1 MADDTKITRRSGITE
16 MRKRIAVLRTRLE
29 RLLLWRVW
37 ERMLEIEFIDRSV
50 ALAGKV
56 FVSFFPLVVVV
67 AAFAPE
73 RIRSSILT
81 TVTAR
86 LGIRGDALV
95 LARDAFASAD
105 DIRKA
110 TGVLGLVLTIFFA
123 TSFTTALQ
131 RLYLRAWRRPS
142 RATGVGAYWRGATWL
157 LVMLVCL
164 ALLGG
169 LRGALGGGLGF
180 GLFAI
185 VSLALMSGLWWFTA
199 WFLLLGEVRARVLI
213 PPGVITSIATA
224 GYAAS
229 ATAWMPGVVTSNE
242 AQFGLFG
249 IALASVSPSRRRH
262 LHLGR
267 GVRRTGLGRGHRAS
281 RQADPRRRDGD
292 TDRRGAPAAP
302 VTRPRSQ
309 PSRRLPQHPR
319 PMTAAESTCAST
331 TGVTNEVNDSLMP
344 ASIRPCVPLL
354 RRRVEGPA
362 RFEVRRRSESGSGPG
377 WALFQPSPALD
388 RLRRRLRGRR
398 R

>member
-1 MADDTKITRRSGITE
+1 MADDAKVTRSTGITAV
-16 MRKRIAVLRTRLE
+16 RKRIAGLRTRVE

-56 FVSFFPLVVVV
+56 FVSFFPLVIVV

-81 TVTAR
+81 SLTAR
-86 LGIRGDALV
+86 LGIRGEALV

-131 RLYLRAWRRPS
+131 RMYLRAWRRPP
-142 RATGVGAYWRGATWL
+142 RTAGAGAYWRGATWL
-157 LVMLVCL
+157 LVMLVCM

-169 LRGALGGGLGF
+169 LRGALGSGLGF

-185 VSLALMSGLWWFTA
+185 VALAVMSGLWWFTA
-199 WFLLLGEVRARVLI
+199 WFLLLGEVRARVLV
-213 PPGVITSIATA
+213 PTGVITSIATG

-229 ATAWMPGVVTSNE
+229 ATIWMPGVVTSNE

-249 IALASVSPSRRRH
+249 IALALVTWFSGAAICVLIGACAGPVLAEDTGRVGRLIRGGESGTLTAGASP
-262 LHLGR
+262 
-267 GVRRTGLGRGHRAS
+267 
-281 RQADPRRRDGD
+281 P
-292 TDRRGAPAAP
+292 
-302 VTRPRSQ
+302 
-309 PSRRLPQHPR
+309 LPP
-319 PMTAAESTCAST
+319 
-331 TGVTNEVNDSLMP
+331 
-344 ASIRPCVPLL
+344 
-354 RRRVEGPA
+354 PA
-362 RFEVRRRSESGSGPG
+362 RELGLRDAFHSTQES
-377 WALFQPSPALD
+377 
-388 RLRRRLRGRR
+388 
-398 R
+398 